1 MLKAIPLTLLDA
13 NEYVRAFHRHHAP
26 IYRDKFRIGCVDTD
40 RDTMVGVIQV
50 GRPVSRILDDGHT
63 LEVVRLC
70 TDGTKDVCSFLYSRA
85 ARISKELGY
94 CKIIPYILNSES
106 GVSLKAAGWT
116 FEAYTS
122 GGSWNRTKRPRDTSA
137 PTVPKQ
143 RWGKVL

>member
-13 NEYVRAFHRHHAP
+13 NEYVRALHHHHDP
-26 IYRDKFRIGCVDTD
+26 VYRDKFRIGCMDTD

-85 ARISKELGY
+85 ARVSKELGY
-94 CKIIPYILNSES
+94 CKIITYILNSES

-122 GGSWNRTKRPRDTSA
+122 GGNWNRSKRPRDTSA

-143 RWGKVL
+143 RWDKVL